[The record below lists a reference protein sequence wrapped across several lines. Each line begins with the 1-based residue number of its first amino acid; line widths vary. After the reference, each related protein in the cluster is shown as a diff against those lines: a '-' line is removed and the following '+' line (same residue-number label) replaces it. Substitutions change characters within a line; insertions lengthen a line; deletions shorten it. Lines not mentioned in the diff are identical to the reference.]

1 MVEMLFIFIQALQLQ
16 KVPKN
21 HMDIGVGAQVC
32 ITDADAV
39 AVADRTAVT
48 PFRSGLEISI
58 RWK

>member
-1 MVEMLFIFIQALQLQ
+1 
-16 KVPKN
+16 
-21 HMDIGVGAQVC
+21 MDIGVGAQVC

-39 AVADRTAVT
+39 AVADGTAVT